1 LAAIVTEH
9 ADWTSPLELTD
20 NVKVAVRVRPF
31 NKRELERNAKVCIQ
45 MAGQE
50 TVIADD
56 AGNERKFTF
65 DYRSLF
71 EAVLA
76 PCR

>member
-1 LAAIVTEH
+1 M
-9 ADWTSPLELTD
+9 TD

-56 AGNERKFTF
+56 AGVYIRLQVFT
-65 DYRSLF
+65 
-71 EAVLA
+71 V
-76 PCR
+76 